1 MPGCE
6 GGLGVSCGL
15 PSQRGTLQQG
25 EPNALFFP
33 SPSALPGAVP
43 PKAIANGLRHTPGV
57 AVDEA

>member
-1 MPGCE
+1 M
-6 GGLGVSCGL
+6 SCGL

-25 EPNALFFP
+25 EPNSLFSP
-33 SPSALPGAVP
+33 SPSALPGEVP